1 MSLELGRRAR
11 RPTGGAAVMNHGNS
25 NKRIARSAPSRARPD
40 APVNRPTSAGIA
52 ITAERAHELSERLGV
67 PVTIDESG
75 WLCHGVALRYQ
86 RGPHVTIQPRA
97 LLVGASCL
105 VQDVLANARIVT
117 LSHDYNNAL
126 QGLHG
131 LTARLLPVIS
141 GLPRDSEACV
151 LHQELSKL
159 DDMVAGRQATRMGNG
174 LVSPAILESEV
185 AYLMSYYEQALRIVR
200 AAEQVAGI

>member
-1 MSLELGRRAR
+1 
-11 RPTGGAAVMNHGNS
+11 MNGNS
-25 NKRIARSAPSRARPD
+25 NKRISRSAPSRARPD

-105 VQDVLANARIVT
+105 VQDVLANARIIT

-131 LTARLLPVIS
+131 MVARLLPVIG
-141 GLPRDSEACV
+141 GLPQDSEAYV

-159 DDMVAGRQATRMGNG
+159 DDMVAGRQAARMGNG

-185 AYLMSYYEQALRIVR
+185 AYLMSYYEQALRIVG
-200 AAEQVAGI
+200 AAEHAAGI